1 METQVAEIPDE
12 LAVLSGDWEY
22 QGVNIFAPEDIR
34 KSRWLSVGLPMA
46 EDEEVWVLDSRVDYD
61 ENDLTVF
68 VFRRRRA
75 GSAGSFS

>member
-1 METQVAEIPDE
+1 MAELPDQFE
-12 LAVLSGDWEY
+12 DLTDDWQY

-34 KSRWLSVGLPMA
+34 KSRWLSVGLPIA
-46 EDEEVWVLDSRVDYD
+46 EDEEAWELDSRVDYD

-75 GSAGSFS
+75 PNAEPFFH